1 MASNFPK
8 LIKDSFGKLY
18 EPHKGVTR
26 DKSSLPAMLIQTFK
40 NSMLSAYSDQAPR
53 IHHWMD
59 SVSTLHRACSLTR
72 KTNIKDSHIQLLI
85 SCVEWRR
92 MKNQS

>member
-8 LIKDSFGKLY
+8 LIKDSFGKLD

-40 NSMLSAYSDQAPR
+40 NSTLSAYSDQAPR
-53 IHHWMD
+53 IHH
-59 SVSTLHRACSLTR
+59 
-72 KTNIKDSHIQLLI
+72 
-85 SCVEWRR
+85 
-92 MKNQS
+92 